1 MALSSAPSPSASR
14 KPISECR
21 LRAQRANA
29 QLSTGPRTA
38 AGRRRSARN
47 RLGLKRGG
55 LFGWGGLDPARYP
68 DLLRVWR
75 DLAALFWF
83 VKPALWF
90 EEPKLK
96 NALEDAGLAWSAKL
110 MAARKGFFSD
120 RLNNEIHSRLSEF
133 LFQFRLHNQKCDD
146 WLRKEFGTDGV
157 TDIGSLREAIERR
170 LSSFREWPRLVAQAN
185 RGRKG
190 NPPTGSTCLTEPNPL
205 SSTNQWT

>member
-1 MALSSAPSPSASR
+1 MQSSKLCIKVLLWPCPHRRPPHRAV

-55 LFGWGGLDPARYP
+55 LFGWGGLDPVRYG
-68 DLLRVWR
+68 DVLRVWR

-90 EEPKLK
+90 EEPRLK
-96 NALEDAGLAWSAKL
+96 NALQDAGLAWSAKL
-110 MAARKGFFSD
+110 RAARQGFFSD
-120 RLNNEIHSRLSEF
+120 RLNNDIHSHLSEF
-133 LFQFRLHNQKCDD
+133 LFEFRLHNRKCDD
-146 WLRKEFGTDGV
+146 WLRKEFGTDGAG
-157 TDIGSLREAIERR
+157 DINSLRQAIERR
-170 LSSFREWPRLVAQAN
+170 LSSFREWPRLVEKAN
-185 RGRKG
+185 MERKG
-190 NPPTGSTCLTEPNPL
+190 PPPPPGRFV
-205 SSTNQWT
+205 